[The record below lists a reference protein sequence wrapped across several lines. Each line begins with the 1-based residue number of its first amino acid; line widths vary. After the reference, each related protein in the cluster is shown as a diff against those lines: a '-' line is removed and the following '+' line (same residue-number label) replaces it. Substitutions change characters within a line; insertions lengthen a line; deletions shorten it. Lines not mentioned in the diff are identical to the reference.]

1 MIHRRPRR
9 LAVDCQKKWQS
20 ICTLLSEDVVA
31 VGSLK
36 ENTMK
41 SKALTVQ
48 SMQEMTENRARACQV
63 PGHSPSSHAR
73 CPVLCEL
80 LVLLIVA
87 AGCNSAKNTLGG
99 SGTSIQGMWTVTG
112 NLGAQSG
119 SETYQVAF
127 VPSPCSVTS
136 PVGTFSDN
144 AHYWLEGDSI
154 GSVKE
159 KNNDK

>member
-63 PGHSPSSHAR
+63 PGHSPSSHA
-73 CPVLCEL
+73 
-80 LVLLIVA
+80 
-87 AGCNSAKNTLGG
+87 
-99 SGTSIQGMWTVTG
+99 GTSIQGMWTVTG